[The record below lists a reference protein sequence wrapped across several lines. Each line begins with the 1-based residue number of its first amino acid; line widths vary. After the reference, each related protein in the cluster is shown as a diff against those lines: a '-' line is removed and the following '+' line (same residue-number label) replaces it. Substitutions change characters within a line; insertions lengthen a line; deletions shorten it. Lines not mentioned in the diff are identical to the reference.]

1 MARMLWP
8 AAMPREISSRSTK
21 LSTLEERRLM
31 VGAIPPLASSTRRTA
46 EPPRPRARPIPRT
59 DSPALYMRHS
69 SAHPEPVNSR
79 RGPPLI
85 RHLLAFRLHPGRF
98 ADRLSPPLLCLRY
111 VLLPMSPERTQEKNG
126 RP

>member
-8 AAMPREISSRSTK
+8 AAMPGEISPRTTN
-21 LSTLEERRLM
+21 LSPLEERRLM

-69 SAHPEPVNSR
+69 SAHPESVNSR
-79 RGPPLI
+79 RRPPLM
-85 RHLLAFRLHPGRF
+85 RHLLGVRFQPRRLHDRF
-98 ADRLSPPLLCLRY
+98 KPPTLSDRR
-111 VLLPMSPERTQEKNG
+111 
-126 RP
+126 